1 MEFKKLQTI
10 ISQVLHLDIAE
21 ITDDADVVSD
31 LGADSLE
38 IYQIITE
45 IEKEFDISISEVTLK
60 KDRTVGGLY
69 QMITEV
75 K

>member
-1 MEFKKLQTI
+1 MEFKKIQNIIALVLQ
-10 ISQVLHLDIAE
+10 LDISE
-21 ITDDADVVSD
+21 ITDDADLVSD

-69 QMITEV
+69 QMIAEV

>member
-1 MEFKKLQTI
+1 MEFKKIQNIIARILQ
-10 ISQVLHLDIAE
+10 LDISE
-21 ITDDADVVSD
+21 ITDDADLVSD

-38 IYQIITE
+38 IYQMITE

-69 QMITEV
+69 QMIAEV

>member
-1 MEFKKLQTI
+1 MEFKKIQNI
-10 ISQVLHLDIAE
+10 ISHILQLNMEE
-21 ITDDADVVSD
+21 ITDDADLVSD

-45 IEKEFDISISEVTLK
+45 IEKEFDISISDVTLSN
-60 KDRTVGGLY
+60 DRTVGGLY
-69 QMITEV
+69 QRIADV

>member
-1 MEFKKLQTI
+1 MEFKKIQNIIALVLQ
-10 ISQVLHLDIAE
+10 LDISE
-21 ITDDADVVSD
+21 ITDDADLVSD
-31 LGADSLE
+31 FGADSLE

-69 QMITEV
+69 QMIAEV

>member
-1 MEFKKLQTI
+1 MEFKKIQNI
-10 ISQVLHLDIAE
+10 ISQVLQLDISE
-21 ITDDADVVSD
+21 ITDDADLVID

-38 IYQIITE
+38 IYQIILE
-45 IEKEFDISISEVTLK
+45 IEKEFDISISSATLS

-69 QMITEV
+69 QMIADV